1 MHKVTPTLFTVA
13 QPNYSALCIG
23 SMTHVHAQQ
32 ALHDIYCH
40 HLPPTLYHTACH
52 LIHDVQRLHRPHLR
66 SNRFSMSQDY
76 AVHTFRIRRLA
87 NCRTA
92 QYTSGI
98 HVTNYDLK
106 PVSNSRGTG
115 WFSELPLVTKFTVTT
130 LLRGRV
136 QAVLCNTIWSTY
148 FCYRATSVVN

>member
-1 MHKVTPTLFTVA
+1 MYMPSKPSMTFIVTICRPRCITLRVISYMMCNVSTDHT
-13 QPNYSALCIG
+13 YGLIG
-23 SMTHVHAQQ
+23 SRCRRTMR
-32 ALHDIYCH
+32 Y
-40 HLPPTLYHTACH
+40 
-52 LIHDVQRLHRPHLR
+52 
-66 SNRFSMSQDY
+66 
-76 AVHTFRIRRLA
+76 TFCIRRLA
-87 NCRTA
+87 NCRTV
-92 QYTSGI
+92 QCTSGI
-98 HVTNYDLK
+98 HVTKYDLH